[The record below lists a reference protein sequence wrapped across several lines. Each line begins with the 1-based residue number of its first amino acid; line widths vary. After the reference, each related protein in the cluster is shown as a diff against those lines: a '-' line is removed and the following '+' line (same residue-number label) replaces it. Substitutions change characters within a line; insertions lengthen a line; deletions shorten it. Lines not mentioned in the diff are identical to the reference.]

1 MPFPWSDN
9 SPFGPDIGLLNG
21 LPTDMLLKC
30 INFYNEKYGV
40 IEYDFFNVL
49 FIYIIKQILIYKI
62 QTLFFQYWSTKPKPL
77 AYINGQWASTLVLWV
92 GNATTTMKNI
102 TVSQHLIPHK
112 VIKSYLVA
120 IVTRLLRPAP
130 FFASCT
136 PNIIISPKCP
146 SVIKTFFFLL
156 FLLILHTSCA

>member
-30 INFYNEKYGV
+30 INFYNKKYGV

-49 FIYIIKQILIYKI
+49 FIYIIKQILIYKN
-62 QTLFFQYWSTKPKPL
+62 TKVFFSILIYKAKP
-77 AYINGQWASTLVLWV
+77 NGQWASTLVLWV

-112 VIKSYLVA
+112 VINSYLVA